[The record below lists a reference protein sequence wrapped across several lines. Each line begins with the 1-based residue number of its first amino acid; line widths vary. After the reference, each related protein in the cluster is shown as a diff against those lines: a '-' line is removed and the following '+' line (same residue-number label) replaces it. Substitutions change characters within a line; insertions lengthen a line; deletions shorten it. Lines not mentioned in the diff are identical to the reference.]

1 MAVAKKAFPV
11 DKVEIKTKTV
21 AMANADRLTFGFHN
35 PNHAP
40 ALACA
45 LVPLCRG
52 WRRAAWAGRGLS
64 DGVTQVLVRKIVV

>member
-21 AMANADRLTFGFHN
+21 AMANADRLSFGFHN
-35 PNHAP
+35 PNHAT

-45 LVPLCRG
+45 LLPLCLG
-52 WRRAAWAGRGLS
+52 WRGAGVALRRGCS
-64 DGVTQVLVRKIVV
+64 RRCS